1 MLKTKLQGHTARKQ
15 RLSKQSKGIKTG
27 LRVSIALAGGLA
39 IPVKG
44 FLPVFVYTFALLVAA
59 PKVELGSCVALHC
72 CLLKPQGSGLRIAR
86 HVHALDAKNAQAVFS
101 LFTELA
107 KNEHLAVVMV
117 THDNS
122 LAKMCDKIYT
132 MKDGVIDEN

>member
-1 MLKTKLQGHTARKQ
+1 MSCTIEYNKDNK
-15 RLSKQSKGIKTG
+15 IK
-27 LRVSIALAGGLA
+27 RVNTPNGTES
-39 IPVKG
+39 
-44 FLPVFVYTFALLVAA
+44 T
-59 PKVELGSCVALHC
+59 
-72 CLLKPQGSGLRIAR
+72 
-86 HVHALDAKNAQAVFS
+86 